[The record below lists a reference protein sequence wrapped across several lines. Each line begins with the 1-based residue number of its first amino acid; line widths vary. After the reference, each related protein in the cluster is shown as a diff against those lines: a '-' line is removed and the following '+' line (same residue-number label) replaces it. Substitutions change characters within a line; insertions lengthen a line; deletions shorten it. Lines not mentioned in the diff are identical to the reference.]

1 MAKRQELNSQLRMVS
16 SRVACEVLGVTSQ
29 TLRRWA
35 KAGKIGAIRTPGNHY
50 RYDLSGL
57 IVSESPAAPP
67 QPRRS
72 KLVAASSVKNAK
84 PAQVDIEDVIAA
96 APPPQVLP
104 GVQMSFAVDPIMPRP
119 PMGPDLRTQI
129 ERLASSSHW

>member
-1 MAKRQELNSQLRMVS
+1 MAKRQDLSQQLRFVS

-35 KAGKIGAIRTPGNHY
+35 KTGRLPAIKTPGGHF

-57 IVSESPAAPP
+57 IAVPAPAAP
-67 QPRRS
+67 QP
-72 KLVAASSVKNAK
+72 KPKKTK
-84 PAQVDIEDVIAA
+84 PAQVDLEDIIAA
-96 APPPQVLP
+96 TPPPQVLP
-104 GVQMSFAVDPIMPRP
+104 GVQMSFAIDPIMPRP
-119 PMGPDLRTQI
+119 PGPDLRAQI

>member
-1 MAKRQELNSQLRMVS
+1 MAKRQDLSQQLRFVS

-35 KAGKIGAIRTPGNHY
+35 KTGRIPAIKTPGGHY

-57 IVSESPAAPP
+57 IVAPTPAAP
-67 QPRRS
+67 QP
-72 KLVAASSVKNAK
+72 KPKKAK
-84 PAQVDIEDVIAA
+84 PAQVDIEDIIAA
-96 APPPQVLP
+96 TPPPQVLP

-129 ERLASSSHW
+129 ERLSSASRW

>member
-1 MAKRQELNSQLRMVS
+1 MAKRQDLSQQLRFVS
-16 SRVACEVLGVTSQ
+16 SRVACDVLGVTSQ

-35 KAGKIGAIRTPGNHY
+35 KTGRIPAVKTPGGHF
-50 RYDLSGL
+50 RYNLAGL
-57 IVSESPAAPP
+57 IVVPEPPAPP
-67 QPRRS
+67 QP
-72 KLVAASSVKNAK
+72 KPKKAK
-84 PAQVDIEDVIAA
+84 PAQVDIKDVIAA

-119 PMGPDLRTQI
+119 PMGPDLRAQI

>member
-35 KAGKIGAIRTPGNHY
+35 KQSKIGAIKTPGGHY

-57 IVSESPAAPP
+57 IVSERPAAPP
-67 QPRRS
+67 QP
-72 KLVAASSVKNAK
+72 KPKKAK
-84 PAQVDIEDVIAA
+84 PAQVDIEEVIAA

-119 PMGPDLRTQI
+119 PMGPDLRAQI
-129 ERLASSSHW
+129 ERLAQSSHW

>member
-1 MAKRQELNSQLRMVS
+1 MAKRQELNSQLRFVS

-35 KAGKIGAIRTPGNHY
+35 RQSKIGAIKTPGGHY

-67 QPRRS
+67 QP
-72 KLVAASSVKNAK
+72 K
-84 PAQVDIEDVIAA
+84 PRATRKEPLQVDIEEVIAA

-104 GVQMSFAVDPIMPRP
+104 GVQMSFAVEPIMPRP
-119 PMGPDLRTQI
+119 PMVPDLRAQI
-129 ERLASSSHW
+129 ERLAQSSHW